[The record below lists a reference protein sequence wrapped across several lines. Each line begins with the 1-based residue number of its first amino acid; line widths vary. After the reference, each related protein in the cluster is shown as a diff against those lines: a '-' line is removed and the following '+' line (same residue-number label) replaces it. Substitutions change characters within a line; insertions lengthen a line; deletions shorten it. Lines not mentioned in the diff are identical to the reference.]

1 MPFNG
6 REAKARRDSTFELKT
21 HINIVLFTFDFVFY
35 ILSLAYISQAGNF
48 FLTSGYTM

>member
-21 HINIVLFTFDFVFY
+21 DINIVLKVNLATFY
-35 ILSLAYISQAGNF
+35 
-48 FLTSGYTM
+48 